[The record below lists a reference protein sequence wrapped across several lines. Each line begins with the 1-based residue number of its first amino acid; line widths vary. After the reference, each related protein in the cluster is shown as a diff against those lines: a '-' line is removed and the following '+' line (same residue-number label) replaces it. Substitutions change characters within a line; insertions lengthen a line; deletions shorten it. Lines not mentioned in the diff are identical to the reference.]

1 MTEER
6 VETGEPVNLP
16 RATPEHPLDTFD
28 DGDLARLLGRAAR
41 VTAGLGAV
49 VSLILWPWMGWRNGA
64 TFAVGAVISMGSI
77 FEWGRLIRVFNGR
90 LDGQKVGRKAGLGSG
105 LVVGL
110 FLARL
115 MLFAAAIYVSLKSL
129 HGSPL
134 VLVGGLT
141 LAVAGLVWEA
151 LKLLRGA

>member
-1 MTEER
+1 MTEENAQTEESL
-6 VETGEPVNLP
+6 VLQPQ
-16 RATPEHPLDTFD
+16 TPEHPLAAFD

-41 VTAGLGAV
+41 VTAVLGAA
-49 VSLILWPWMGWRNGA
+49 VSLILWPAMGWRNGA
-64 TFAVGAVISMGSI
+64 TFAVGAMISVGSI
-77 FEWGRLIRVFNGR
+77 YEWGRLIRLFNAR
-90 LDGQKVGRKAGLGSG
+90 LDQQKTPRGAGLRSG